1 MKHSSIF
8 FIYKRLLKNI
18 SSKRKIQIMFLF
30 LISIFSAAAEI
41 LTLGS
46 LMPFIDLLI
55 DAKKIYNYE
64 MISKFFNNYGIENE
78 RDIAFSITI
87 IFITLVIIANSLRI
101 FLIWFNTV
109 IIYGMS
115 QELTEKSY
123 SNIISQPYLYYV
135 NTNTSS
141 ILGNI
146 EKILG
151 VSLCMQ
157 LLLQGVSA
165 FIISLSII
173 GMIVYLESSLAFI
186 AGVVAFL
193 YYLIIG
199 VVLKKKLFQNSKK
212 LSENINK
219 RIQIVQESLG
229 GIREIIIRNVEKIF
243 LFKFNHSNKT
253 MYQAMIRNHLIS
265 SMPGPSIILLLMI
278 VLTCIIYL
286 FSVSENGL
294 VYYLPILGVLILA
307 SQKLVPLLQQ
317 IYAAWSKTQG
327 LYMQTKDV
335 LEVLE
340 KLKKKVRKKSK
351 KLKFKKFVGLN
362 NVSFKYN
369 EKDNYILKNV
379 SLKINKNNI
388 IGIIGKSGQGKS
400 TLVDLITGLI
410 KPTHG
415 DIKVDN
421 KRIKNNELSWQKNIA
436 YVPQK
441 VHVMDTSISENIA
454 FGVDKENIDFNL
466 VEKCSNVAELTKFI
480 NSKKDKF
487 ETQIGERGTR
497 LSGGQMQRIGIAR
510 ALYYDANILIFDEST
525 NAIDEETEKKIYD
538 NLKKFN
544 KKYTVIVITHRKSL
558 IRHFDSTYLVENKKV
573 KKLRK

>member
-165 FIISLSII
+165 LIISLSII

-278 VLTCIIYL
+278 
-286 FSVSENGL
+286 
-294 VYYLPILGVLILA
+294 
-307 SQKLVPLLQQ
+307 
-317 IYAAWSKTQG
+317 
-327 LYMQTKDV
+327 
-335 LEVLE
+335 
-340 KLKKKVRKKSK
+340 
-351 KLKFKKFVGLN
+351 
-362 NVSFKYN
+362 
-369 EKDNYILKNV
+369 
-379 SLKINKNNI
+379 
-388 IGIIGKSGQGKS
+388 
-400 TLVDLITGLI
+400 
-410 KPTHG
+410 
-415 DIKVDN
+415 
-421 KRIKNNELSWQKNIA
+421 
-436 YVPQK
+436 
-441 VHVMDTSISENIA
+441 
-454 FGVDKENIDFNL
+454 
-466 VEKCSNVAELTKFI
+466 
-480 NSKKDKF
+480 
-487 ETQIGERGTR
+487 
-497 LSGGQMQRIGIAR
+497 
-510 ALYYDANILIFDEST
+510 
-525 NAIDEETEKKIYD
+525 
-538 NLKKFN
+538 
-544 KKYTVIVITHRKSL
+544 
-558 IRHFDSTYLVENKKV
+558 
-573 KKLRK
+573 